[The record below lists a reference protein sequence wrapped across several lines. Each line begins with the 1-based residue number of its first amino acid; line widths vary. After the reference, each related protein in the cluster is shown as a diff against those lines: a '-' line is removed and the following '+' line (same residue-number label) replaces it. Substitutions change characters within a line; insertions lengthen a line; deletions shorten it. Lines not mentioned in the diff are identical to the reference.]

1 MPQNQEH
8 FPNIGV
14 QNKSHSP
21 QSMKITLREPIIIVF
36 KVIYSLFH
44 LGCFIDPNME
54 GSMNNDTDTMTS
66 QQEIHSNE
74 MVIYYSCQWIDT
86 ELYSFYVRSGIVN
99 KFI

>member
-36 KVIYSLFH
+36 KVIYSVFH
-44 LGCFIDPNME
+44 LGCFIDPNMD

-66 QQEIHSNE
+66 QQEIHSIE